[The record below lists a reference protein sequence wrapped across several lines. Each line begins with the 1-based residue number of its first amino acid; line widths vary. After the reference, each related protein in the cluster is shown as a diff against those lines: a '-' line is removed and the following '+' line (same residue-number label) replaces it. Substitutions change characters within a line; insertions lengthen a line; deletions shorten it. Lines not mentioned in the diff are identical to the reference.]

1 MKNTFI
7 VILLVLL
14 PCLIVGCQQG
24 ERALVQ
30 PISEPAADV
39 EADIQ
44 AIKDII
50 EQGEF
55 GLNTGDIDRLMRLTQ
70 TIW

>member
-1 MKNTFI
+1 M
-7 VILLVLL
+7 
-14 PCLIVGCQQG
+14 
-24 ERALVQ
+24 Q

>member
-1 MKNTFI
+1 MKNTFMP
-7 VILLVLL
+7 ILLVLL

-24 ERALVQ
+24 ERVLLR

-44 AIKDII
+44 AIEDII
-50 EQGEF
+50 EQGEV
-55 GLNTGDIDRLMRLTQ
+55 GLNTGDIDRLMRLKQ